1 MFQGNA
7 SVRAFACRI
16 HLAVEGIN
24 QMRPESISL

>member
-7 SVRAFACRI
+7 SVRAFAF
-16 HLAVEGIN
+16 AVEGIN